1 MSLTNKTKTK
11 PAITKQVETD
21 ESTTA
26 GFWQFLTL
34 KFQGPKSPVWYDS
47 EGNPFDEIPR
57 GQLLGVDVQVRDFE
71 GKLDYRLLCSLC
83 DGKNFFLLGMGLTT
97 FSALSLVE
105 PLCLLPTQILQSEIA
120 IHYQLELKTQNP
132 YIRLVVEVENRFLNS
147 PLSSL
152 PFWRKS
158 AFKRIVQL
166 QQKLGQPSLQ
176 LEVLEDEEF

>member
-1 MSLTNKTKTK
+1 MRFRKKT
-11 PAITKQVETD
+11 
-21 ESTTA
+21 
-26 GFWQFLTL
+26 
-34 KFQGPKSPVWYDS
+34 
-47 EGNPFDEIPR
+47 
-57 GQLLGVDVQVRDFE
+57 
-71 GKLDYRLLCSLC
+71 
-83 DGKNFFLLGMGLTT
+83 FFLLGMGLTT

-105 PLCLLPTQILQSEIA
+105 PPCLLPTQILQSEIA

-176 LEVLEDEEF
+176 LEVLEDEVILIVFGLVVKISSQGDRYAVFDLQVRSKFV